1 VKPTI
6 KDTWTPIGHSVVC
19 PKHGPL
25 VEIKRHCHNLERYF
39 LSANNYYSGSLSSWF
54 GIASGIT
61 EVKYISDLY
70 DDYVQWCG
78 TAIEYENAKSDFHSK
93 LIREL
98 TRFNF
103 IWGGFEAY
111 YDSLELGECP
121 NPRKRGIVNTVN
133 YHLKVKYENNFPPLP
148 YYNETVEHL
157 KKLISKNEWYGKTN
171 DLFSGD
177 YCSSESLIGLKVV
190 YKIRNSFAHGA
201 FRFSEPEGWHYET
214 PYDIGIIN
222 TSSRI
227 LLMTMQMIILSVVK
241 ELKLKVP
248 QIHKSE
254 DDGVRAG
261 TFLTKLHLKSFRHS

>member
-1 VKPTI
+1 LTKS

-25 VEIKRHCHNLERYF
+25 VDTKRHCHNIERYF
-39 LSANNYYSGSLSSWF
+39 LSANNYYSSALSSWF

-70 DDYVQWCG
+70 DDNVQWCG

-111 YDSLELGECP
+111 YDSLVFGECP

-133 YHLKVKYENNFPPLP
+133 YHLKVKYENSFPPLP

-177 YCSSESLIGLKVV
+177 SCSSESLIGLKVV
-190 YKIRNSFAHGA
+190 YKIRNLFAHGA

-227 LLMTMQMIILSVVK
+227 LLMTMQMIILSAVK
-241 ELKLKVP
+241 ELKFKIP
-248 QIHKSE
+248 QLHKSE
-254 DDGVRAG
+254 DEGVKAG
-261 TFLTKLHLKSFRHS
+261 IFLTKLHLKSFRHS